1 MSKHYEG
8 QKRINGKFVSDNPKS
23 AKAKLTV
30 RVTDDLRND
39 VELAAKG
46 KVADWLREAI
56 LEKLNKEL
64 KTIDTNVSAR

>member
-1 MSKHYEG
+1 MKHYEE
-8 QKRINGKFVSDNPKS
+8 QKRINGKFTTDNPKS

-30 RVTDDLRND
+30 RVTDDLRNN

-64 KTIDTNVSAR
+64 ETVDTDVSAR